1 MADSTVSVI
10 RQYVLA
16 HVNGIDVADEEDI
29 FAAGYVN
36 SLFAVQLVLW
46 VEQTFRVPMSSED
59 LHVENFRTIAA
70 IAAFVDERRST
81 AGRMV
86 PQEESAGGLRADR

>member
-1 MADSTVSVI
+1 
-10 RQYVLA
+10 
-16 HVNGIDVADEEDI
+16 
-29 FAAGYVN
+29 
-36 SLFAVQLVLW
+36 
-46 VEQTFRVPMSSED
+46 MSSED

-70 IAAFVDERRST
+70 IAAFVDERRSL